1 MAEAIIEGK
10 KAPSN
15 GLTRGIEY
23 WPVEKTKHSR
33 LKEVDFNQLSF
44 GQVFSDHMLI
54 GEYANGAW
62 REVRIQPFQNL
73 SISPANLGLHYG
85 QSIFEGVKAYKTR
98 NGEYGIFR
106 PDKNY
111 ARFIAS
117 AERMAMP
124 AVPREVFLE
133 GMTQLVRLDKEWIPS
148 AEGSSLYIRP
158 LMFATDDAIGV
169 KPGKKYIFLIITSP
183 SGPYYNKPLKLYV
196 EDYYVRA
203 ARGGVGF
210 AKTAGNYAASL
221 YPTEQ
226 ALQKGCDQIL
236 WTDAVE
242 HKYLQECGTMNLF
255 VIIDGKAITA
265 PLSEDTI
272 LAGVTRDCVIQLLEE
287 RKIPVE
293 ERPVSIDEV
302 LDAKSKGT
310 LQEVFGT
317 GTAAN
322 IIYIKEFL
330 YRDQMIR
337 LNPLNEWEIAPSLLK
352 ELNDIHYGDVEDR
365 RNWMWYI

>member
-1 MAEAIIEGK
+1 MAAVLTEENK
-10 KAPSN
+10 SSN
-15 GLTRGIEY
+15 DLTRGIEY
-23 WPVEKTKHSR
+23 WPVEKTKNSR
-33 LKEVDFNQLSF
+33 LKEVDFDHLAF
-44 GQVFSDHMLI
+44 GQVFSDHILTA
-54 GEYANGAW
+54 EYANGAW
-62 REVRIQPFQNL
+62 REVRIRPFQDL
-73 SISPANLGLHYG
+73 RISPANLALHYG
-85 QSIFEGVKAYKTR
+85 QSIFEGVKAYKTKSR
-98 NGEYGIFR
+98 EAGIFR

-111 ARFIAS
+111 ARFILS

-124 AVPREVFLE
+124 AVPREIFLE
-133 GMTQLVRLDKEWIPS
+133 GMMQLTRLDKEWIPTT
-148 AEGSSLYIRP
+148 EGSSLYIRP
-158 LMFATDDAIGV
+158 LMFAADSFIGV
-169 KPGKKYIFLIITSP
+169 RPGKKYTFLIMTSP

-226 ALQKGCDQIL
+226 AIRKGCDQIL

-265 PLSEDTI
+265 PLTEDTI
-272 LAGVTRDCVIQLLEE
+272 LAGVTRDSVIQLLED

-322 IIYIKEFL
+322 IILIEELLYHDQDIKL
-330 YRDQMIR
+330 GPVND
-337 LNPLNEWEIAPSLLK
+337 WKIAASLLK
-352 ELNDIHYGDVEDR
+352 ELNDIHYGYVEDR